1 MSRITSSDVVGVFL
15 SIVAAQAS
23 VTVLW
28 EQSRTAKFARMN
40 WARLAR

>member
-23 VTVLW
+23 VTVIE
-28 EQSRTAKFARMN
+28 EQSRTVKFARTN
-40 WARLAR
+40 WARLPR